1 MPPAGQLH
9 AGIILGQPAD
19 DAFGHARAA
28 AQQVDPLAGA
38 LQGGGQQ
45 GEEVGAVDVVANRLA
60 QHVAGHPHA
69 DAVGEHQ
76 VRLLQGFQILGAA
89 AGDVHAI
96 GIHEADLR
104 GAVAVEPIDDHVDRL
119 LQRDVVDLD
128 VEQLDPRQGRA
139 GTVIC
144 FMSFRRP
151 DLLGWPTSLV
161 FSSGL
166 PGVRWPSLRLAGF
179 GDSCPEEKQRPCRV
193 SGGLV
198 RRRPHGRS

>member
-9 AGIILGQPAD
+9 AGIVLGQPAH

-28 AQQVDPLAGA
+28 AQQVDPLAA
-38 LQGGGQQ
+38 AFQGGGQP

-104 GAVAVEPIDDHVDRL
+104 GGVAVEPVDDHFHGL
-119 LQRDVVDLD
+119 LQRDIVDLD
-128 VEQLDPRQGRA
+128 VEQLDPRQAAASRA
-139 GTVIC
+139 TVELISRTCGILENERLDPVLEIRSPC
-144 FMSFRRP
+144 FR
-151 DLLGWPTSLV
+151 
-161 FSSGL
+161 SGL
-166 PGVRWPSLRLAGF
+166 PEVRWPSLRLAG
-179 GDSCPEEKQRPCRV
+179 
-193 SGGLV
+193 
-198 RRRPHGRS
+198 